1 MSEHLATIRW
11 ERSDSD
17 FLKGKFSRIHTWTF
31 DGGAVIQASPSP
43 SVVMAPYSDAAL
55 VDPEEALVA
64 AISSCHMLTFL
75 HFAARK
81 GFQVDSY
88 EDAAVGMMTKNAQGV
103 PWMSAATLRP
113 KVVYSGDKRPTGQE
127 EQELHH
133 MAHEKCFIAQSVKT
147 EVTVALAE

>member
-11 ERSDSD
+11 KRTDPD
-17 FLKGKFSRIHTWTF
+17 FVGGRYSRIHTWTF
-31 DGGAVIQASPSP
+31 DGGAEIQASPSP

-75 HFAARK
+75 HYAARK

-88 EDAAVGMMTKNAQGV
+88 EDAAVGVMTKNAQGV
-103 PWMSAATLRP
+103 PWISSATLRP
-113 KVVYSGDKRPTGQE
+113 KVVYGGDNRPTADE
-127 EQELHH
+127 EQQLHH

-147 EVTVALAE
+147 EVTIALAK